1 MTDSEKNIP
10 LGKAPSEEGHS
21 LFEEE
26 YNFNED
32 AMDLHSLDSS
42 QPQPTS
48 EQPAAAEPKKSMSFE
63 GVLKIFDTIQIKPLL
78 DILKQNFAVRIGLI
92 VFFVILLVAI
102 IYRCSSD
109 PLSKKVVE
117 KIPSI
122 PVTHA
127 QSQTKEVVISRV
139 PAVTMGPKKA
149 SMANEPA
156 ISQDQFSRL
165 ERVNSDLQAQIRE
178 LSGQMT
184 SVRSNADTTAASL
197 RMVADQLAQLAV
209 TVANESKVSA
219 GLVEQLKQQKKPFGF
234 RKMKMPSQQVNCVLQ
249 AIIPGRAWL
258 ICSNGE
264 TVTVS
269 QGTRIGDYGIVRY
282 IDAPNERVLTSSG
295 QTITF
300 GQEDS

>member
-10 LGKAPSEEGHS
+10 PGKTPSEEKNS

-26 YNFNED
+26 YNFDED
-32 AMDLHSLDSS
+32 AVDLHSLDAS
-42 QPQPTS
+42 QPQHAS
-48 EQPAAAEPKKSMSFE
+48 EQPTTTEPKKSMSFE
-63 GVLKIFDTIQIKPLL
+63 SVSKLFEKIQVKPLMDL
-78 DILKQNFAVRIGLI
+78 LKQNFAVRIGLI
-92 VFFVILLVAI
+92 VFLVIVFVAI

-122 PVTHA
+122 PVTHG
-127 QSQTKEVVISRV
+127 QSQPNEVVVSKV
-139 PAVTMGPKKA
+139 PAVTMGPKRV
-149 SMANEPA
+149 SIVNEPTM
-156 ISQDQFSRL
+156 SQDQFSRL
-165 ERVNSDLQAQIRE
+165 ERANSDLQAQIRD
-178 LSGQMT
+178 LSSQM
-184 SVRSNADTTAASL
+184 SSLRSNVDTTAASL
-197 RMVADQLAQLAV
+197 RMVADQLSQLAV
-209 TVANESKVSA
+209 TVSNEAKVSA

-234 RKMKMPSQQVNCVLQ
+234 RKMKMPLQQVNCVLQ

-258 ICSNGE
+258 VCSNGE
-264 TVTVS
+264 TITVS